1 MALIFTFHTS
11 LFDVQLIG
19 SEFFSAL
26 GGAMSLFLGISFIMI
41 MEIVELGWDLGM
53 NCLNFCLS
61 RPLGRQNHL
70 I

>member
-41 MEIVELGWDLGM
+41 MEIVELGWDLVM

-61 RPLGRQNHL
+61 RPLGRKYHL

>member
-1 MALIFTFHTS
+1 MTLVFTFRTS
-11 LFDVQLIG
+11 LSDFQLIG

-41 MEIVELGWDLGM
+41 MEIVELSWDLVM